1 MQVSGKTAYVPYRES
16 KLTSLLKESIGG
28 NSYSLMISG
37 LSPSDKFIEENIS
50 TLNYSTKANCISNT
64 PIKNQDPNIKI
75 IAQLKVL
82 PLNLQNEIRE
92 LTRDLKKANDHIELL
107 TKLVESNSELNK
119 GLNVSK
125 GEAVKQIFNEEVLKL
140 ELPVEK
146 LTEGIPVA
154 KKNELI
160 MDRLLENV
168 NMVKEVLQS
177 NLKLREQVQELN
189 KKIEMMN
196 AEIFYLQSDR
206 EEQKDRLEILSKM
219 QNSLMLTKKLSA
231 EDKIRFQ
238 QRMIITD
245 EMLQLKKEKQ
255 MLEQR
260 ISYLEMENAY
270 IRNNAYPTNRKQPGT
285 DDFEPVRSFLND
297 SSILAPLKRNITGL
311 HAKRPL
317 RLVYEQDISPKIAN
331 IRTVENKS
339 SCEGLK
345 RGASAANR
353 PSDPIKNRNTSY
365 EKGKSKRCILPNT
378 IERIEDISVER
389 DGSRVGNRLSW
400 KKNTGNKFIHSN
412 HT

>member
-1 MQVSGKTAYVPYRES
+1 
-16 KLTSLLKESIGG
+16 
-28 NSYSLMISG
+28 
-37 LSPSDKFIEENIS
+37 
-50 TLNYSTKANCISNT
+50 
-64 PIKNQDPNIKI
+64 
-75 IAQLKVL
+75 
-82 PLNLQNEIRE
+82 
-92 LTRDLKKANDHIELL
+92 
-107 TKLVESNSELNK
+107 
-119 GLNVSK
+119 LNVSK